1 MNNEEILKQFE
12 VIEQK
17 VERVIEIC
25 KSHEETNLE
34 LTKKIRNLEEE
45 LQSKTEAEKHYQV
58 VVVDT
63 PCSTCSPDAE
73 IIAAAAGSALVVAA
87 ARRTRVKALR
97 AWTRRLSDNGVRL
110 AGSLINAV
118 E

>member
-45 LQSKTEAEKHYQV
+45 LQSKTEAEKRYQEDRTLIRSR
-58 VVVDT
+58 VD
-63 PCSTCSPDAE
+63 SLLSRLDK
-73 IIAAAAGSALVVAA
+73 ID
-87 ARRTRVKALR
+87 KA
-97 AWTRRLSDNGVRL
+97 
-110 AGSLINAV
+110 
-118 E
+118 

>member
-34 LTKKIRNLEEE
+34 LTRKIRNLEEE
-45 LQSKTEAEKHYQV
+45 LQSKTEAEKRYQEDRTLIRSR
-58 VVVDT
+58 VD
-63 PCSTCSPDAE
+63 SLLS
-73 IIAAAAGSALVVAA
+73 
-87 ARRTRVKALR
+87 
-97 AWTRRLSDNGVRL
+97 RLDK
-110 AGSLINAV
+110 IDKD
-118 E
+118 